1 MRSKDL
7 EEKERTIDAYAYI
20 ETFRVVEEE
29 KKRQNDE

>member
-1 MRSKDL
+1 MTIL